1 MSKRKFEI
9 GETAVVNSNVSA
21 YDAKHHNVSPGTEVI
36 IKSYETSYSG
46 SGIYMVQN
54 PLGAL
59 VELYSNQLDKTAG
72 KTSIEKFQ
80 VLINQAKEKIEKTNA
95 FIAETEAKIAFLK
108 EIDSDVFDE
117 NEFRAFLTLTI
128 IEQGNMSKIEKAKA
142 IAALI
147 SKK

>member
-9 GETAVVNSNVSA
+9 GDTAVVNSNIGL
-21 YDAKHHNVSPGTEVI
+21 YDAKHHNVSAGTEVI
-36 IKSYETSYSG
+36 IKGYETSFAG
-46 SGIYMVQN
+46 SGIYAVQTPHGN
-54 PLGAL
+54 LIK
-59 VELYSNQLDKTAG
+59 LYSNQLDKTAG

-80 VLINQAKEKIEKTNA
+80 SLIDQAQDKIAKTKV

-108 EIDSDVFDE
+108 EIGSDTFDE
-117 NEFRAFLTLTI
+117 NEFTAYHTLTI